1 MNFVFI
7 TINIENMEL
16 ALPFVSDFGHGDNS
30 YLVALT
36 YNLVVRKRV
45 DMVEHK
51 AGRGFFNSEVVAKSI
66 DGFDPSSLF
75 FVSDLARYV
84 TYEI

>member
-36 YNLVVRKRV
+36 YNLVVGKGV

-51 AGRGFFNSEVVAKSI
+51 AGRGLLDSEAVAKGFN
-66 DGFDPSSLF
+66 GFDPGSN
-75 FVSDLARYV
+75 VMTIVYV
-84 TYEI
+84 VWDKG

>member
-16 ALPFVSDFGHGDNS
+16 ALPFIGDFGHGDNS

-36 YNLVVRKRV
+36 YNLVVGKRV

-51 AGRGFFNSEVVAKSI
+51 AGRGLLDSEAVAKGFN
-66 DGFDPSSLF
+66 GFDPGISVMTSLGGHKG
-75 FVSDLARYV
+75 
-84 TYEI
+84 

>member
-7 TINIENMEL
+7 PINIENMEF
-16 ALPFVSDFGHGDNS
+16 ALPFVSDFGHGDYS

-36 YNLVVRKRV
+36 NNLVVRKGV

-51 AGRGFFNSEVVAKSI
+51 AGRGFLNSEVVAKGI
-66 DGFDPSSLF
+66 NGFHPRGLF
-75 FVSDLARYV
+75 FVSNLARYV